1 MIVKK
6 AKLKTLFKVFIFTVL
21 FVTVAFPFSHNTAKQ
36 VEDVYSEP
44 PSFLRA
50 SLNLA
55 NEFSYLYD
63 LRHVDSAMHQ
73 LLYDWQIAGASVA
86 IVREGKLVYAKGFG
100 YADKSEKEKVTPNHL
115 FRIASVSKLITAVA
129 IMKLAEEGRLELGD
143 KVFGEDGILNDSLYL
158 DIRDKKMKDITVRD
172 LLHHEGGWSSRVPDL
187 MFKPVKVAEKMG
199 TPAPADTKTI
209 IQYALKQRLP
219 YKPGTV
225 YSYSNL
231 GYVILGEIV
240 GKISGVGYEDYV
252 KEYILAP
259 LEIYGMRIGKNLLT
273 ERCTNEV
280 VYYDYEGAS
289 LRLSCYGTGELV
301 PKTYGGTNIS
311 ALSAAGGWIAS
322 PAQIMQLL
330 TAIDGFEGKA
340 DILSKESIKQM
351 TTPIEPFKTGLG
363 WMYINDN
370 DWVRTGTLAGTSALL
385 VRRDDATSYMVVV
398 NTSTW
403 TGPRFTSEIKRTM
416 ERALKEVKS
425 WPSQDL
431 FERKIFEV
439 ASASELF

>member
-1 MIVKK
+1 MKVKRK
-6 AKLKTLFKVFIFTVL
+6 KLKTFFKVSIFTIL
-21 FVTVAFPFSHNTAKQ
+21 FITVAFPFSHNTAKQ
-36 VEDVYSEP
+36 VKNIYSEP

-50 SLNLA
+50 SLNLE

-63 LRHVDSAMHQ
+63 FRQVDSSMHQ
-73 LLYDWQIAGASVA
+73 LLHDWRIAGASVA
-86 IVREGKLVYAKGFG
+86 IVREGRLVYAKGFG
-100 YADKSEKEKVTPNHL
+100 YADKDEEEKVTPNHL
-115 FRIASVSKLITAVA
+115 FRVASVSKLLTAVA
-129 IMKLAEEGRLELGD
+129 VMKLAEEGKLDLED
-143 KVFGEDGILNDSLYL
+143 NIFGEKGILNDSLYL
-158 DIRDKKMKDITVRD
+158 DIYDKKMKAITVRD

-187 MFKPVKVAEKMG
+187 MFEPVRVAEKMG

-219 YKPGTV
+219 HKPGTV

-231 GYVILGEIV
+231 GYAILGEVI
-240 GKISGVGYEDYV
+240 GKISGLGYEDYV

-259 LEIYGMRIGKNLLT
+259 LDIYGMRIGNNLLT
-273 ERCTNEV
+273 ERCANEV
-280 VYYDYEGAS
+280 VYYDYEGAN

-311 ALSAAGGWIAS
+311 ALGAAGGWIAS

-330 TAIDGFEGKA
+330 VAIDGFDSKT

-351 TTPIEPFKTGLG
+351 TTPIEPLRTGLG

-385 VRRDDATSYMVVV
+385 VRKDDETSYMVVV

-416 ERALKEVKS
+416 ERALEGVHS
-425 WPSQDL
+425 WPAQDL
-431 FERKIFEV
+431 FEKKTFEV